1 MLNGEISR
9 FWGGRGCVG
18 LFVPSLHSPSF
29 ERTRGTQEKTTHTTG
44 GVVMAYARSL
54 FRSTNCARTLFNR
67 GLLRRLLLPRCI
79 IGAEGRPLLQ
89 IPGKAS
95 LSSWSRHRG
104 QIIRC
109 SRFCS
114 SIAGIVQSKYTVDI
128 PEVSLSEF
136 MLDDFQENGDDLAM
150 VSWVYGH

>member
-1 MLNGEISR
+1 M
-9 FWGGRGCVG
+9 
-18 LFVPSLHSPSF
+18 
-29 ERTRGTQEKTTHTTG
+29 
-44 GVVMAYARSL
+44 MAYARSL

-67 GLLRRLLLPRCI
+67 GFLRRLLLPRCI

-136 MLDDFQENGDDLAM
+136 MLDDFREYGDDLAM
-150 VSWVYGH
+150 VS

>member
-1 MLNGEISR
+1 M
-9 FWGGRGCVG
+9 
-18 LFVPSLHSPSF
+18 
-29 ERTRGTQEKTTHTTG
+29 
-44 GVVMAYARSL
+44 MAYARSL
-54 FRSTNCARTLFNR
+54 FCSTNCARTLFHR

-109 SRFCS
+109 STRFCS

-136 MLDDFQENGDDLAM
+136 MLDDFQEYGDDLAM
-150 VSWVYGH
+150 VS

>member
-1 MLNGEISR
+1 MLKFQDSDGEEDA
-9 FWGGRGCVG
+9 WGYS
-18 LFVPSLHSPSF
+18 FPASIVPLLSEHA
-29 ERTRGTQEKTTHTTG
+29 EHRKKTTHTTR

-67 GLLRRLLLPRCI
+67 GFLRRLLLPRCI

-104 QIIRC
+104 QISRC

-136 MLDDFQENGDDLAM
+136 MLDDFREYGDDLAM

>member
-1 MLNGEISR
+1 M
-9 FWGGRGCVG
+9 VY
-18 LFVPSLHSPSF
+18 SLPLS
-29 ERTRGTQEKTTHTTG
+29 
-44 GVVMAYARSL
+44 
-54 FRSTNCARTLFNR
+54 RSTNCARTLLNR

-79 IGAEGRPLLQ
+79 IGAEGRTLSQ

-114 SIAGIVQSKYTVDI
+114 STAGIVQSNYTVDI
-128 PEVSLSEF
+128 PEVSLTEF
-136 MLDDFQENGDDLAM
+136 MIDDFQEYGDDLAM
-150 VSWVYGH
+150 VS